1 MNPLKTS
8 VAIAKAL
15 RANSAFNGVYLYAHD
30 REISAGG
37 AETDLTG
44 PSEEGEVRP
53 QIRLPHVGV
62 IVKTAEPL
70 CGSPTIGMMKVEI
83 WVNSQFDT
91 DSPATHEARCTAVRA
106 VMVNSATLGNKFA
119 GEGISLLGDAK
130 NITNDPTVEARH
142 FSTPMT
148 YQLGCESPG

>member
-1 MNPLKTS
+1 MNCLKTA

-15 RANSAFNGVYLYAHD
+15 RTHATFTGVYLYAHD
-30 REISAGG
+30 REINAAG

-44 PSEEGEVRP
+44 PTEEGAERP

-62 IVKTAEPL
+62 LIKTAEPL
-70 CGSPTIGMMKVEI
+70 CGSATIGMMKVEI

-106 VMVNSATLGNKFA
+106 VMGNSITLGAAFLA
-119 GEGISLLGDAK
+119 QGISLKGDAK

-148 YQLGCESPG
+148 YQLGCESPS